1 MIMRILCAVDGSEY
15 SYKAVDFLISK
26 FDWFKETPE
35 LHLLYVHPA
44 VPIGRATAVL
54 GKAAIDNYYKE
65 ESEDVLL
72 PLEDVLRKKAMPFTA
87 SYLVGEVAQQIN
99 LYTER
104 HKIDMVVMGS
114 HGHGSFKNLVLGSVA
129 TKVLSKSSVPVLL
142 IH

>member
-1 MIMRILCAVDGSEY
+1 MKILCAVDGSEY
-15 SYKAVDFLISK
+15 SYRAMDFICSK
-26 FDWFKETPE
+26 FDWFKQAPE

-54 GKAAIDNYYKE
+54 GKAAIENYYKE

-72 PLEDVLRKKAMPFTA
+72 PLEDVLRKKEIAFNA

-104 HKIDMVVMGS
+104 HQIDMVVMGS

-129 TKVLSKSSVPVLL
+129 TKVISKSNVPVLL
-142 IH
+142 IR

>member
-1 MIMRILCAVDGSEY
+1 MKILCAVDGSEY
-15 SYKAVDFLISK
+15 SYKAMDFICSK
-26 FDWFKETPE
+26 FDWFRQAPE

-54 GKAAIDNYYKE
+54 GKAAIENYYKE

-72 PLEDVLRKKAMPFTA
+72 PLENVLRKKEIAFNA

-99 LYTER
+99 LYAER
-104 HKIDMVVMGS
+104 HQVDMVVMGS

-129 TKVLSKSSVPVLL
+129 TKVISKSSVPVLL
-142 IH
+142 VH